1 MHKTSTKGRRAPERR
16 YVNYFEVGHN
26 LCEFVI
32 DLGQFNVEIARPLLS
47 SRVVTGPA
55 YAKLLARMLRESV
68 ERFEASYGAIREA
81 GDELD
86 PFEVVKQSIAGYDG
100 APDGAARIKPVNE

>member
-1 MHKTSTKGRRAPERR
+1 MHKTSAKARRAPERR

-26 LCEFVI
+26 VCEFVI
-32 DLGQFNVEIARPLLS
+32 DLGQFNFEIAQPLLS

-55 YAKLLARMLRESV
+55 YAKLLARMLQESV

-100 APDGAARIKPVNE
+100 APDDDARVKPVKT